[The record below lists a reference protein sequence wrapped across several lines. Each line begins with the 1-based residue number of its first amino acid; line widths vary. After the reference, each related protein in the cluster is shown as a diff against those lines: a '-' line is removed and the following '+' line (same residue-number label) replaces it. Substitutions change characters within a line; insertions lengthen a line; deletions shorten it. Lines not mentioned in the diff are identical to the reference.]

1 MVRLRRTS
9 SSSPGWA
16 RIRHGRGFRY
26 LDEDGAALEE
36 IDIDRCRKLV
46 IPPAWT
52 DVWICPVENGHL
64 QAVGTDVAGRRQYLY
79 HPDWRVRRDLEK
91 FEKMQGFAAALL
103 KHRAASRRDLGN
115 EDLGLERVVAT
126 AFNLLDLGMFR
137 IGSDRYAEENG
148 SYGLTTL
155 EKQHVHPAGRGVSFA
170 YAAKSGQEVEVTVR
184 DDRVCQVLEALRRR
198 GGGGDRLLA
207 YKAGNRWHNLDADEV
222 NTYIKNLLGEDFSAK
237 DFRTWRGTAIAAL
250 SLAQADRRTPT
261 ARKRSVAAAMRDVAE
276 HLGNTPAIAR
286 SSYVDPRVVDLFNDG
301 ITVKPDHRRVA
312 PGATISRTLERQVLR
327 MLRRA

>member
-16 RIRHGRGFRY
+16 RIKHGRGFRY
-26 LDEDGAALEE
+26 LNEDGGALAE

-52 DVWICPVENGHL
+52 EVWICPVENGHL

-79 HPDWRVRRDLEK
+79 HPEWRIRRDTEK
-91 FEKMQGFAAALL
+91 FEKMEGFAASLL
-103 KHRAASRRDLGN
+103 KHRAKSRRDLGGD
-115 EDLGLERVVAT
+115 DLGLERVVAT
-126 AFNLLDLGMFR
+126 AFSLLDIGMFR
-137 IGSDRYAEENG
+137 IGSDRYVEENG

-155 EKQHVHPAGRGVSFA
+155 EKQHVHTAGRGVSFS

-184 DDRVCQVLEALRRR
+184 DERVRDVLEALRRR
-198 GGGGDRLLA
+198 RGGGDRLLA
-207 YKAGNRWHNLDADEV
+207 YKSGSRWHPLDADDV
-222 NTYIKNLLGEDFSAK
+222 NTYIKDLLGDPYSAK
-237 DFRTWRGTAIAAL
+237 DFRTWRGTSIAAL
-250 SLAQADRRTPT
+250 SLARADRSTPT
-261 ARKRSVAAAMRDVAE
+261 ARKKSVTAAMRDVSE
-276 HLGNTPAIAR
+276 HLGNTPAIAK

-327 MLRRA
+327 MLSRA